1 MAFRTPILV
10 ATAGLFAIAAVL
22 PASAQWSA
30 KQRSEFTADCLAA
43 CRNNPKVPAANR
55 PQCVDYCGC
64 VIEEGERAFNEA
76 DYDEITR
83 DFAAGKTTE
92 KVRRLQG
99 FTPVC
104 NRRAFSPR

>member
-1 MAFRTPILV
+1 MVFRALILAV
-10 ATAGLFAIAAVL
+10 AVGIAAIASAA

-30 KQRSEFTADCLAA
+30 SQRSEFTADCLNA
-43 CRNNPKVPAANR
+43 CRNNPKVPPANR

-64 VIEEGERAFNEA
+64 VVEEGERVFNET
-76 DYDEITR
+76 DYDEIAR